1 MEFSKQNQIQI
12 SFRDAFASWF
22 WVLTEV
28 TSVRTGYIFEP
39 FFIYSVFFI
48 ASEVQLLRCPNTPNT

>member
-1 MEFSKQNQIQI
+1 MEFSKQNQTQI

-28 TSVRTGYIFEP
+28 TSVRTGYIFDL
-39 FFIYSVFFI
+39 FSFIQCFS
-48 ASEVQLLRCPNTPNT
+48 LLAKSNS